1 MLSASPPAHTTMKSS
16 PLYATLRALLLVCAA
31 AMPVL
36 SIAADAVESDANKA
50 LSGSVVKIFATRVNP
65 DPFKPWNKQS
75 PSNVTGSGVV
85 IEGKRILTNAH
96 VALYAGEIQIQG
108 NEAGDKMAARVE
120 FIAPGIDLAIL
131 KLDDESFFK
140 THAPMPRATTLP
152 AIKDA
157 VLAYGF
163 PAGGD
168 SQSITK
174 GIVSR
179 IEFVGYKHQ
188 VSGLRIQVDAAI
200 NPGNSGGPVVA
211 GDKMIGLIFSNIP
224 SAQNIGYIIPN
235 EEIELFLKDI
245 ADGRY
250 DGKPAIFDEFQTLE
264 NPALRAFLKLD
275 RETRGPVVYLPLRS
289 DADYPLKKWDVVTH
303 IGDTPVDAQ
312 GMVPVGDGLR
322 VRMQYLAQKVAR
334 NGLVPLTVVRA
345 GKAISIALPV
355 VSSVSKLIPELTGSY
370 PSYFIYGPMVL
381 TKATADML
389 PGFQSAAPAN
399 ANGINALVT
408 WSLLGNPL
416 LTRRGDDA
424 SKEREELVVIPAPFF
439 PHKVATG
446 YSNLLFRVIKSVNG
460 TPVRSLAHLVAL
472 LRDMKDEFVVLDIDG
487 KGGETVVFRHAD
499 MLAATEEVLTSNSI
513 RSQGSELLM
522 TVWRGPAK

>member
-1 MLSASPPAHTTMKSS
+1 MTSCTLYGTLS
-16 PLYATLRALLLVCAA
+16 RLLLVGAV
-31 AMPVL
+31 AMSLPTF
-36 SIAADAVESDANKA
+36 AADSIDVDASKA
-50 LSGSVVKIFATRVNP
+50 LSNSVVKIFATRVNP
-65 DPFKPWNKQS
+65 DTLKPWNKQS

-96 VALYAGEIQIQG
+96 VALYASEIQVQA
-108 NEAGDKMAARVE
+108 NEAGDKMAATVE

-131 KLDDESFFK
+131 KLEDESFFK
-140 THAPMPRATTLP
+140 THAPMPRAATLP
-152 AIKDA
+152 GIKDA

-163 PAGGD
+163 PGGGD

-179 IEFVGYKHQ
+179 IEFAGYKHQ

-250 DGKPAIFDEFQTLE
+250 DGKPAIFDTFQTLE
-264 NPALRAFLKLD
+264 NPTLRAFLKLD
-275 RETRGPVVYLPLRS
+275 RDAKGLVVSQPVRS
-289 DADYPLKKWDVVTH
+289 DSDYPLRKWDVVTH

-312 GMVPVGDGLR
+312 GMVTVSGGLR
-322 VRMQYLAQKVAR
+322 VRMHYLVQKVAK
-334 NGLVPLTVVRA
+334 NGFVPLTVVRA
-345 GKAISIALPV
+345 GGAMSLQLPV
-355 VSSVSKLIPELTGSY
+355 VSGVSKLIPELVGTY
-370 PSYFIYGPMVL
+370 PPYFIYGPMVL
-381 TKATADML
+381 TKVTADML
-389 PGFQSAAPAN
+389 PGYQTTVPSN
-399 ANGINALVT
+399 AGTVNALVN
-408 WSLLGNPL
+408 WSLTGNPL
-416 LTRRGDDA
+416 VTQRGDNA
-424 SKEREELVVIPAPFF
+424 SAEKEELVVVSAPFF

-446 YSNLLFRVIKSVNG
+446 YSNLIFRVIKSVNG
-460 TPVRSLAHLVAL
+460 TPLRSLAHLVVL
-472 LRDMKDEFVVLDIDG
+472 LRDMKDEFVAFDIEM
-487 KGGETVVFRHAD
+487 KGGEGVVFRHKD
-499 MLAATEEVLTSNSI
+499 MLAVTEEILTSNSI

-522 TVWRGPAK
+522 KVWRGQDK

>member
-1 MLSASPPAHTTMKSS
+1 M
-16 PLYATLRALLLVCAA
+16 AA
-31 AMPVL
+31 A
-36 SIAADAVESDANKA
+36 
-50 LSGSVVKIFATRVNP
+50 
-65 DPFKPWNKQS
+65 
-75 PSNVTGSGVV
+75 
-85 IEGKRILTNAH
+85 
-96 VALYAGEIQIQG
+96 
-108 NEAGDKMAARVE
+108 VE

-131 KLDDESFFK
+131 KLEDESFFK

-152 AIKDA
+152 SIKDA

-250 DGKPAIFDEFQTLE
+250 DGKPAIFDDFQTLE
-264 NPALRAFLKLD
+264 NPALRAFLELNNDAKGL
-275 RETRGPVVYLPLRS
+275 VVYQPLRS
-289 DADYPLKKWDVVTH
+289 DSDYPLKKWDVVTH

-312 GMVPVGDGLR
+312 GMVTVNVGLR
-322 VRMQYLAQKVAR
+322 VRMRYLVQKVAK
-334 NGLVPLTVVRA
+334 NGFVPLTVVRA
-345 GKAISIALPV
+345 GKVI
-355 VSSVSKLIPELTGSY
+355 
-370 PSYFIYGPMVL
+370 FIYGPMVL

-389 PGFQSAAPAN
+389 PGYQSTVPSN
-399 ANGINALVT
+399 ASVINAMVN
-408 WSLLGNPL
+408 WSLTGNPL
-416 LTRRGDDA
+416 VTQRGDNA
-424 SKEREELVVIPAPFF
+424 TKEKEELVVISAPFF

-446 YSNLLFRVIKSVNG
+446 YSNLTFRVINSVNG
-460 TPVRSLAHLVAL
+460 TPVRSLTHLVEL
-472 LRDMKDEFVVLDIDG
+472 LRDMKDEFVAFDIEM
-487 KGGETVVFRHAD
+487 KGGEGVVFRHKD
-499 MLAATEEVLTSNSI
+499 MLAATEEILTSNSI
-513 RSQGSELLM
+513 RSQGSQLLM
-522 TVWRGPAK
+522 KVWRGQDK

>member
-1 MLSASPPAHTTMKSS
+1 MFVPTF
-16 PLYATLRALLLVCAA
+16 
-31 AMPVL
+31 
-36 SIAADAVESDANKA
+36 AADSFDIDANKA
-50 LSGSVVKIFATRVNP
+50 LSNSVVKIFATRVNP
-65 DPFKPWNKQS
+65 DTLKPWNKQS

-96 VALYAGEIQIQG
+96 VALYASEIQVQA
-108 NEAGDKMAARVE
+108 NEAGDKMAAAVE

-131 KLDDESFFK
+131 KLEDESFFK

-152 AIKDA
+152 SIKDA

-224 SAQNIGYIIPN
+224 SAQNIGCIIPN

-250 DGKPAIFDEFQTLE
+250 DGKPAIFDDFQTLE
-264 NPALRAFLKLD
+264 NPALRAFLELNNDAKGL
-275 RETRGPVVYLPLRS
+275 VVYQSLRS
-289 DADYPLKKWDVVTH
+289 DSDYPLKKWDVVTH

-312 GMVPVGDGLR
+312 GMVTVNVGLR
-322 VRMQYLAQKVAR
+322 VRMRYLVQKVAK
-334 NGLVPLTVVRA
+334 NGFVPLTVVRA
-345 GKAISIALPV
+345 GKVI
-355 VSSVSKLIPELTGSY
+355 
-370 PSYFIYGPMVL
+370 FIYGPMVL

-389 PGFQSAAPAN
+389 PGYQSTVPSN
-399 ANGINALVT
+399 ASVINAMVN
-408 WSLLGNPL
+408 WSLTGNPL
-416 LTRRGDDA
+416 VTQRGDNA
-424 SKEREELVVIPAPFF
+424 TKEKEELVVISAPFF

-446 YSNLLFRVIKSVNG
+446 YSNLTFRVIKSVNG
-460 TPVRSLAHLVAL
+460 TPVRSLTHLVEL
-472 LRDMKDEFVVLDIDG
+472 LRDMKDEFVAFDIEM
-487 KGGETVVFRHAD
+487 KGGEGVVFRHKD
-499 MLAATEEVLTSNSI
+499 MLAATEEILTSNSI
-513 RSQGSELLM
+513 RSQGSQLLM
-522 TVWRGPAK
+522 KVWRGQDK

>member
-1 MLSASPPAHTTMKSS
+1 MSS
-16 PLYATLRALLLVCAA
+16 CTLYSTLGRLLFACAA
-31 AMPVL
+31 ATCLPTF
-36 SIAADAVESDANKA
+36 AADSSEVDANKA
-50 LSGSVVKIFATRVNP
+50 LSNSVVKIFATRLNP

-75 PSNVTGSGVV
+75 PASVTGSGVV
-85 IEGKRILTNAH
+85 IEGRRILTNAH
-96 VALYAGEIQIQG
+96 VALYASEIQIQA
-108 NEAGDKMAARVE
+108 NESGDKMAATVE

-131 KLDDESFFK
+131 KLEDESFFI
-140 THAPMPRATTLP
+140 THSPLPRASSLP
-152 AIKDA
+152 SIKDA

-211 GDKMIGLIFSNIP
+211 GEKMIGLIFSNIP
-224 SAQNIGYIIPN
+224 NAQNIGYIIPN

-245 ADGRY
+245 ADGRF
-250 DGKPAIFDEFQTLE
+250 DGKPAIFDSFQTLE

-275 RETRGPVVYLPLRS
+275 KDAKGLVVYQPVRS
-289 DADYPLKKWDVVTH
+289 DSDYPLRKWDVVTH

-312 GMVPVGDGLR
+312 GMVTVSGGLR
-322 VRMQYLAQKVAR
+322 VRMHYLAQKVAK
-334 NGLVPLTVVRA
+334 NGFVPMTVLRA
-345 GKAISIALPV
+345 GEVVSIQLPV
-355 VSSVSKLIPELTGSY
+355 LSSVSKLIPELVGTY
-370 PSYFIYGPMVL
+370 PPYFIYGPMVL

-389 PGFQSAAPAN
+389 PGYQSAVPSN
-399 ANGINALVT
+399 ASVINAMVN
-408 WSLLGNPL
+408 WSLTGNPL
-416 LTRRGDDA
+416 VTRRGDNA
-424 SKEREELVVIPAPFF
+424 TKEKEELVVISAPFF

-446 YSNLLFRVIKSVNG
+446 YSNLSSRVIKSVNG
-460 TPVRSLAHLVAL
+460 TSVRSLAHLVAL
-472 LRDMKDEFVVLDIDG
+472 LRDMKDEFVAFDIEMT
-487 KGGETVVFRHAD
+487 GGESVVFRHKD
-499 MLAATEEVLTSNSI
+499 MLAATEEILTSNSI

-522 TVWRGPAK
+522 KVWRAKDK